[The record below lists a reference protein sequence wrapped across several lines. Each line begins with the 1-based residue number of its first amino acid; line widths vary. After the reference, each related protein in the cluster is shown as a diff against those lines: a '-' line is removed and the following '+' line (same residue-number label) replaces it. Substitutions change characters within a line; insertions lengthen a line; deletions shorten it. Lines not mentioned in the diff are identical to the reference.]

1 MDKTVS
7 ERYEY
12 ISKIGEGGNGNVS
25 LVYDKKLEV
34 NWAMKEVMMQSGQ
47 ELEALRKI
55 SHPSFPRI
63 VDCFFDKDKTYLIMD
78 YICGI
83 TLREFVLNHYIS
95 QEQVC
100 DFALQLAEA
109 FSYLHNLTPP
119 VYYMDCKP
127 QNIMVT
133 EDGKI
138 KIVDLGSVYFDKTE
152 GENQRISGTP
162 FYSSIEQMGCK
173 GEKSYLSGQ
182 CDIYSLG
189 MTLFY
194 MMTKKEQEL
203 RDARGRLLVKNFN
216 PIVSGGLNYIVDKC
230 TRVDR
235 KQRYQTMDEL
245 IADINRMEQIT
256 GIEKIKA
263 RIRCV
268 FRVFEEIIL
277 SVAILQ
283 AAKLTYQTGNG
294 IYIFFLFLFSCVLIK
309 KCCKKKKEYWEV
321 KKEIWKGSGK
331 HVLYI
336 LLGVLLLTFKTDS
349 VAEQQGEKLP
359 VLIQDKEN
367 RNILIRNGTV
377 WETAEDIRLKIP
389 LEELKEGENTIVVI
403 CYQNKTGEQREY
415 QFTCKKETNGH

>member
-12 ISKIGEGGNGNVS
+12 ISKIGEGGNGSVS

-34 NWAMKEVMMQSGQ
+34 NWAMKEVVMQSGQ

-55 SHPSFPRI
+55 SHPAFPRI

-138 KIVDLGSVYFDKTE
+138 KIVDLGSVYFDKIE
-152 GENQRISGTP
+152 GDNQRISGTP
-162 FYSSIEQMGCK
+162 FYSSIEQIGCK
-173 GEKSYLSGQ
+173 GEKKYLSGQ

-216 PIVSGGLNYIVDKC
+216 PIVSDGLNYIIDKC

-245 IADINRMEQIT
+245 IEDINRMEQIT
-256 GIEKIKA
+256 GIEKLKT
-263 RIRCV
+263 RIRCA
-268 FRVFEEIIL
+268 FRVLEEIIL

-294 IYIFFLFLFSCVLIK
+294 IYTFFLLLFSGVLIK

-336 LLGVLLLTFKTDS
+336 LLGILLLTCKTDS
-349 VAEQQGEKLP
+349 VAEQQDEKLP

-389 LEELKEGENTIVVI
+389 LEELKKGENTIVVI
-403 CYQNKTGEQREY
+403 CYQNETGEKREY